1 MGLRLVAHY
10 FDRIEALI
18 AHSAVDAAGI
28 PAFLHSST
36 LLTID
41 AGYTIAVGGF
51 RLVVCAD
58 DVEAAVSV
66 LEEAQ
71 SNPLREGERLE
82 VELDFLNAILSFAIG
97 GISGAPTPIRGR
109 RWREITA

>member
-1 MGLRLVAHY
+1 MGLRLVAHF

-18 AHSAVDAAGI
+18 AQSAIDAAGI
-28 PAFLHSST
+28 PVFLHSSA
-36 LLTID
+36 LLTMD
-41 AGYTIAVGGF
+41 AGYTMAVGGF
-51 RLVVCAD
+51 RLVVCAE
-58 DVEAAVSV
+58 DVDAAVSV

-97 GISGAPTPIRGR
+97 GMTGAPTPIRGR
-109 RWREITA
+109 RWCEVAA